1 MAKKTVMT
9 DFGSLKGM
17 INFSEQS
24 SHTQPAAEKDSV
36 CKKPELSLKKSEGV
50 LKVGQKV
57 VLMDSDL
64 RGRIISLGKTVGIE
78 LEDGLTIKLAYGQ
91 FAVTDDDEI
100 SALRQSKIKAKKSTV
115 SLKQS
120 KPCSSGMLSVD
131 LHIEAIPGGRNISK
145 GQQLDFQL
153 DTFRTVI
160 RKNMSHKG
168 MKICFIHGIGDG
180 VLKAAIRKELDEV
193 LALRCSYSVGDPA
206 ATTVTIK

>member
-91 FAVTDDDEI
+91 FAVTDDTTI
-100 SALRQSKIKAKKSTV
+100 PLSAKVFIGLRLEA
-115 SLKQS
+115 
-120 KPCSSGMLSVD
+120 LSVPSSSSRY
-131 LHIEAIPGGRNISK
+131 ESGSC
-145 GQQLDFQL
+145 FQPM
-153 DTFRTVI
+153 
-160 RKNMSHKG
+160 N
-168 MKICFIHGIGDG
+168 
-180 VLKAAIRKELDEV
+180 
-193 LALRCSYSVGDPA
+193 AL
-206 ATTVTIK
+206 